1 MKNFLILLGAV
12 LSILVVLSGGVL
24 VKLYLETRQMN
35 SLETGN
41 LVASV
46 YAVQDSYVNLFLV
59 KTNDTYIAFDAGN
72 HKSDVQQGL
81 EKLHI
86 DPKRIAAVF
95 LTHSDVDHIAACR
108 LFPNAVIY
116 LSKAEEQMVNGQT
129 RRFLFMRNHLAPPY
143 ELLEDNQVITISGLK
158 IKGILTPGHTPGS
171 MCYLVD
177 DTYLFAGDT
186 MGIKNGE
193 VTRFNDLFN
202 MDSQRQAQSLA
213 KLAGLSG
220 VKYIFTAHYGF
231 SDSPEIAFRSWK
243 K

>member
-35 SLETGN
+35 PLETGN

-46 YAVQDSYVNLFLV
+46 YAVKDSYVNLFLV

-193 VTRFNDLFN
+193 VTKFNDFFN

>member
-1 MKNFLILLGAV
+1 MKRFLIFLGAV
-12 LSILVVLSGGVL
+12 LGILVVLSGGVF

-35 SLETGN
+35 SLETGKI
-41 LVASV
+41 VTSV

-59 KTNDTYIAFDAGN
+59 KTNNTYIAFDAGN
-72 HKSDVQQGL
+72 DKSFVQQGL

-95 LTHSDVDHIAACR
+95 LTHSDVDHVAAIR
-108 LFPNAVIY
+108 LFPNAAIF

-129 RRFLFMRNHLAPPY
+129 RRFLFMKNHLAPPY
-143 ELLEDNQVITISGLK
+143 ELVEDNQVITISGLK

-171 MCYLVD
+171 MCFLVN

-202 MDSQRQAQSLA
+202 MDSHRQEQSLA

>member
-1 MKNFLILLGAV
+1 MKKRLIFLGAV
-12 LSILVVLSGGVL
+12 LGILVVLSGGVL

-41 LVASV
+41 IVAGV

-59 KTNDTYIAFDAGN
+59 KASDTYIAFDAGN
-72 HKSDVQQGL
+72 DKSLVQQGL

-86 DPKRIAAVF
+86 DPKRIVAVF

-129 RRFLFMRNHLAPPY
+129 RRFLFMKNRLAPPY
-143 ELLEDNQVITISGLK
+143 ELVEDNQVIMISGLK

-171 MCYLVD
+171 MCFLVNE
-177 DTYLFAGDT
+177 TYLFAGDT

-193 VTRFNDLFN
+193 VTGFNDLFN
-202 MDSQRQAQSLA
+202 MDSPRQEQSLA
-213 KLAGLSG
+213 QLAALSG

>member
-1 MKNFLILLGAV
+1 MTGVQTCALPIF
-12 LSILVVLSGGVL
+12 VVLSGGVL

-35 SLETGN
+35 SLETGKI
-41 LVASV
+41 VTSV

-59 KTNDTYIAFDAGN
+59 KTNNTYIAFDAGN
-72 HKSDVQQGL
+72 DKSFVQQGL

-95 LTHSDVDHIAACR
+95 LTHSDVDHVAAIR
-108 LFPNAVIY
+108 LFPNAAIF

-129 RRFLFMRNHLAPPY
+129 RRFLFMKNHLAPPY
-143 ELLEDNQVITISGLK
+143 ELVEDNQVITISGLK

-171 MCYLVD
+171 MCFLVN

-202 MDSQRQAQSLA
+202 MDSHRQEQSLA

-220 VKYIFTAHYGF
+220 DRKSVV
-231 SDSPEIAFRSWK
+231 
-243 K
+243 

>member
-1 MKNFLILLGAV
+1 MKKRLIFLGAV
-12 LSILVVLSGGVL
+12 LGILVVLSGGVL

-41 LVASV
+41 IVAGV

-59 KTNDTYIAFDAGN
+59 KASDTYIAFDAGN
-72 HKSDVQQGL
+72 DKSLVQQGL

-86 DPKRIAAVF
+86 DPKRIVAVF

-129 RRFLFMRNHLAPPY
+129 RRFLFMKNRLAPPY
-143 ELLEDNQVITISGLK
+143 ELVEDNQVIMISGLK

-171 MCYLVD
+171 MCFLVNE
-177 DTYLFAGDT
+177 TYLFAGDT

-193 VTRFNDLFN
+193 VTGFNDLFN
-202 MDSQRQAQSLA
+202 MDSQRQEQSLA
-213 KLAGLSG
+213 QLAALSG

>member
-1 MKNFLILLGAV
+1 MKRFLIFLGAV
-12 LSILVVLSGGVL
+12 LGILVVLSGGVL

-35 SLETGN
+35 SLETGKI
-41 LVASV
+41 VTRV

-59 KTNDTYIAFDAGN
+59 KTNNTYIAFDAGN
-72 HKSDVQQGL
+72 DKSFVQQEL

-95 LTHSDVDHIAACR
+95 LTHSDVDHIAAIR
-108 LFPNAVIY
+108 LFPNAAIY

-129 RRFLFMRNHLAPPY
+129 RRFLFMKNHLAPPY
-143 ELLEDNQVITISGLK
+143 ELVEDNQVIIISGLK

-171 MCYLVD
+171 MCFLVN

-202 MDSQRQAQSLA
+202 MDSHRQEQSLA